1 MPIDPT
7 NLYAG
12 LTRASTYHSVDKKTI
27 QKALKPYK
35 LDLKIATGKSDTQL
49 RKLAA
54 TTVINRY
61 LAKKKKKPTV

>member
-1 MPIDPT
+1 MDLT

-12 LTRASTYHSVDKKTI
+12 YQKAGTYNRVDTKVI

-35 LDLKIATGKSDTQL
+35 LTIASAKGKTDTQL

-54 TTVINRY
+54 QTIINRY
-61 LAKKKKKPTV
+61 RKSKGLPPL